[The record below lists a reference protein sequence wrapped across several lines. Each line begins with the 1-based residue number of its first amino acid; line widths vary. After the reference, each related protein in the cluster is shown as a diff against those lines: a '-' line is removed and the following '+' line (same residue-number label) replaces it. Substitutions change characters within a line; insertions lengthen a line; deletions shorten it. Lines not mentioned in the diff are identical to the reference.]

1 MARIPTLPSMD
12 SINPDMR
19 NSESS
24 SLDDS
29 KRLSMPPLL
38 TGDARSPFL
47 RLREDNEKKSPKLKS
62 KHNLA
67 AFGAKLSST
76 AASVGAHA
84 AKYTQRD
91 TQRDTKEFSREELLS
106 EGSSSP
112 GVQSAA
118 LTGPGTLKSKMF
130 KQSRQDLKSLKIK
143 TDLGIQN
150 ARASLSERSP
160 MGRGGSTRELDRI
173 AAIGLPAS
181 PAQLGDYSVLNPS
194 SLYTPHHTHY
204 PHLSFR
210 KRDSPAAVLSSSA
223 SNSTLA
229 SEGALYN
236 FNASNTAPQSA
247 GLTSIQSFKTLEE
260 GLSFLHS
267 SWTLLTLRIQPVFR
281 KEEAVR
287 IPVED
292 ANILILMHFSAHH
305 SLGGSGAE
313 ILKKLDELLAAGM
326 QTSSVVPLHPSAQD
340 IAKSWHRFHNDTL
353 IALEAIFLPLQLEF
367 DGIGQVLTSP
377 KEAHEYWHSSHQ
389 LTAKPAHYKH
399 TKLTIRKRILLAY
412 RDVVILPTLLHLKK
426 NLLEETN
433 RSSNTEMLQCFMTL
447 HLLQT
452 SDTTQQH
459 IDEMLHLV
467 AT

>member
-12 SINPDMR
+12 SINPDMIG
-19 NSESS
+19 SDTA

-38 TGDARSPFL
+38 TGDSRSPFL
-47 RLREDNEKKSPKLKS
+47 RLREDNEKKSPKIKS

-84 AKYTQRD
+84 AKYAN
-91 TQRDTKEFSREELLS
+91 RDTKEFIREELLS
-106 EGSSSP
+106 EGNSSP
-112 GVQSAA
+112 GVQSAS
-118 LTGPGTLKSKMF
+118 LSGPGTLKSKMF
-130 KQSRQDLKSLKIK
+130 KQSRQDLKSLRIK
-143 TDLGIQN
+143 TDLGIQS

-181 PAQLGDYSVLNPS
+181 PAQLGDYSVLNPA

-236 FNASNTAPQSA
+236 FNASNQAPQSA
-247 GLTSIQSFKTLEE
+247 GLTSIHSFKTLEE
-260 GLSFLHS
+260 GLSFLQS

-281 KEEAVR
+281 KDESVR

-305 SLGGSGAE
+305 SLGGSGADV
-313 ILKKLDELLAAGM
+313 LKKLDELLTAGM

-340 IAKSWHRFHNDTL
+340 IAKSWQLFHNDTL
-353 IALEAIFLPLQLEF
+353 VALEAIFLPLQLEF

-377 KEAHEYWHSSHQ
+377 KEANAYWHSHQ
-389 LTAKPAHYKH
+389 LSSKPAHYKH

-412 RDVVILPTLLHLKK
+412 RDVVIMPTLQHLKRK
-426 NLLEETN
+426 LQTENSKQN
-433 RSSNTEMLQCFMTL
+433 CTEMLQCFMTL

-452 SDTTQQH
+452 SDATQQH
-459 IDEMLHLV
+459 IDDMLHLV
-467 AT
+467 SA